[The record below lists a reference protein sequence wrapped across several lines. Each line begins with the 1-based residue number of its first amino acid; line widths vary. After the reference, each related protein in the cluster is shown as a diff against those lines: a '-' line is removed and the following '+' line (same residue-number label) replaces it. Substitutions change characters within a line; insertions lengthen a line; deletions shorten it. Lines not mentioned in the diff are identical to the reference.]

1 MREETADRGRK
12 RTIRLLFLA
21 GTGLLLFFTF
31 FSQTLLSFT
40 LPKATAEEAASGS
53 LAFALEGSG
62 TVQPV
67 SVASLA
73 NPAGWKVRDILVREG
88 DRVKQGQTLI
98 TYDASAAE
106 QELADETALLAKM
119 KLELESAQDRYIQLA
134 REGDPFQIRGAKRD
148 IDAQKLDLATQE
160 RKLGG
165 LRKKLDDERMLT
177 APYDGTITALHA
189 VEGSA
194 SGGEPDAVMA
204 GSGQG
209 FRFELAVDAALA
221 SDLGVAVGQRIDVD
235 VAAPGQPPRTVQGTV
250 AELAD
255 TGPRADVSSG
265 ASGEAPAAIPQKRL
279 RIRLADPGL
288 KGGEQ
293 AHLRLEKR
301 SGEEGWI
308 VSGDAV
314 HRDRDGDYVYRIEEQ
329 RGALGNIYIA
339 RKVPLKD
346 SRSNGTETMIQSDAI
361 YEHDLI
367 IQASSEPLQDGDRVR
382 LQ

>member
-31 FSQTLLSFT
+31 FSHTLLSFT
-40 LPKATAEEAASGS
+40 LPKVTAEEAASGS

-67 SVASLA
+67 TVASLA

-88 DRVKQGQTLI
+88 DRVKKGQTLI

-134 REGDPFQIRGAKRD
+134 RDGDPFQIRGAKRD

-165 LRKKLDDERMLT
+165 LRKKLDDERKLT

-194 SGGEPDAVMA
+194 PGGEPDAVMA

-221 SDLGVAVGQRIDVD
+221 SDLGVALGQRIDVA
-235 VAAPGQPPRTVQGTV
+235 VAASGRPPRTVKGTV

-265 ASGEAPAAIPQKRL
+265 EAAAAIPQKRL
-279 RIRLADPGL
+279 RIQLADPGL

-301 SGEEGWI
+301 SSEEGWI
-308 VSGDAV
+308 VSGGAV
-314 HRDRDGDYVYRIEEQ
+314 HRDRDGDYVFRIEER
-329 RGALGNIYIA
+329 RGALGNVYIA
-339 RKVPLKD
+339 RKVPLKE
-346 SRSNGTETMIQSDAI
+346 SRSNGTETMIRSDTI